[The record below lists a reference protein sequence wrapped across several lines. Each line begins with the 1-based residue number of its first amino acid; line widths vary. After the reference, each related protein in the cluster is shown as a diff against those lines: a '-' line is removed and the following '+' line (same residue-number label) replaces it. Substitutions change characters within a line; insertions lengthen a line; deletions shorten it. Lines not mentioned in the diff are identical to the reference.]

1 MQSTCRHNKN
11 YMAHPNNN
19 IPKSLTD
26 CLYTVNSYSL
36 EYSACPH
43 FLIMRA
49 ALIKYKIENLIERLN
64 FSFPTYFGEE
74 NKRKF

>member
-1 MQSTCRHNKN
+1 MDGPPSYSKK
-11 YMAHPNNN
+11 YFV
-19 IPKSLTD
+19 SLSM
-26 CLYTVNSYSL
+26 NSYSL